1 MWKNVFLL
9 EDDSGPFLRP
19 STRTPNKLNRE
30 KIYIPLSR
38 LRLQTSCRKAHK
50 QLQIVGNTTVC
61 FSTRFHIDEPNASPV
76 KVVV

>member
-9 EDDSGPFLRP
+9 EYDSGLFLRP

-61 FSTRFHIDEPNASPV
+61 FSTRFHIDEPNASPIN
-76 KVVV
+76 VVS